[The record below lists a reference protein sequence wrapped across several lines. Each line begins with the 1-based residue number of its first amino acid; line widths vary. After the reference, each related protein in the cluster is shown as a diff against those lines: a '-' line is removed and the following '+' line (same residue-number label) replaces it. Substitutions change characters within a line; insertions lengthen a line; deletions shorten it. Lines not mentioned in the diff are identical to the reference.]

1 MEFIFVL
8 SIQIP
13 LLAKY
18 KIIWYRVL
26 SMRKTKHRLGL
37 VSSSASL
44 FIAVAY
50 LFFFFTVPPQKL
62 ILVIRTAATQRLFG
76 HRKAVPIFLCWW
88 EDFNWQISLFSN
100 VLHNQSQELWGKFPF
115 QFCLLNSAGLINT
128 SGIFK
133 QYDDEM
139 ISVETCSTGSHL
151 SLFGKL
157 K

>member
-1 MEFIFVL
+1 MGIFENKGMEFIFVL

-50 LFFFFTVPPQKL
+50 LFFFFYGASTKIDIGDQDCSHTE
-62 ILVIRTAATQRLFG
+62 II
-76 HRKAVPIFLCWW
+76 W
-88 EDFNWQISLFSN
+88 
-100 VLHNQSQELWGKFPF
+100 SQESSSYFP
-115 QFCLLNSAGLINT
+115 LLVGR
-128 SGIFK
+128 F
-133 QYDDEM
+133 
-139 ISVETCSTGSHL
+139 
-151 SLFGKL
+151 
-157 K
+157 